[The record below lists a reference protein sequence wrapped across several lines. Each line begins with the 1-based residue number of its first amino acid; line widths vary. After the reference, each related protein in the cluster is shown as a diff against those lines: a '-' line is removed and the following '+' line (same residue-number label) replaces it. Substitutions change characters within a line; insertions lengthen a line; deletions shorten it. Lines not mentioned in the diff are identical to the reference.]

1 MKQPADGG
9 SYFVGLT
16 VGLLTAA
23 FAYLMVGTKRGNKFR
38 EQLLTE
44 WQRVHE
50 GNPTEGNVQLQQ
62 MEGAFRDLV
71 STFFPQMLT
80 KSSSRS
86 SRAKKPANKNVF
98 KGI

>member
-23 FAYLMVGTKRGNKFR
+23 FAYLMVGTKRGNQFR

-44 WQRVHE
+44 WQRLHE
-50 GNPTEGNVQLQQ
+50 GNPKTGDNQLQQ
-62 MEGAFRDLV
+62 METAFRDLAT
-71 STFFPQMLT
+71 TFFPEMFT
-80 KSSSRS
+80 KSSRKTSRS
-86 SRAKKPANKNVF
+86 KKAASKNVF
-98 KGI
+98 KGV